1 MICGMVNC
9 GRYKNADAQKHNIV
23 SGHHLSLDIQT
34 NSIWNYQSDCFC
46 HKIAGKEENKMEI
59 SEIEDDG
66 EKAFWE
72 YCSIVSEQL
81 QKQRNFYE
89 QIIKE
94 ESIRFK
100 SAVEELERKE

>member
-1 MICGMVNC
+1 
-9 GRYKNADAQKHNIV
+9 
-23 SGHHLSLDIQT
+23 
-34 NSIWNYQSDCFC
+34 
-46 HKIAGKEENKMEI
+46 MEI
-59 SEIEDDG
+59 TEVGDDG

-94 ESIRFK
+94 ENIRFK
-100 SAVEELERKE
+100 SAVEELERREE

>member
-1 MICGMVNC
+1 
-9 GRYKNADAQKHNIV
+9 
-23 SGHHLSLDIQT
+23 
-34 NSIWNYQSDCFC
+34 
-46 HKIAGKEENKMEI
+46 MEI